1 MANELNITI
10 IGRLTEDPALR
21 YTPAGVAVAN
31 LTIAQ
36 NSRVFDKNSNEWKDK
51 PTNFF
56 RCSIWREAAEQ
67 VTESL
72 QKGMAV
78 IAYGEV
84 TSRSYDTKEGEKR
97 TVQEIEL
104 QNIGPDLKWATAKVA
119 KAQKNN
125 GGGNQQGG
133 QWGGHQPAQPSGFG
147 PSTAPQDPWA
157 NQSQPTFG
165 NGLDTE
171 PPF

>member
-10 IGRLTEDPALR
+10 IGRLAGDPELR

-104 QNIGPDLKWATAKVA
+104 QNIGPDLKWATAKVT
-119 KAQKNN
+119 KAQKNGNN
-125 GGGNQQGG
+125 GGGFAQS
-133 QWGGHQPAQPSGFG
+133 QPSGFG
-147 PSTAPQDPWA
+147 PSTAQQDPWA
-157 NQSQPTFG
+157 NQAGGFG
-165 NGLDTE
+165 NGNPDDV
-171 PPF
+171 PF

>member
-10 IGRLTEDPALR
+10 IGRLTDAPELR
-21 YTPAGVAVAN
+21 FTPSGAAVAN
-31 LTIAQ
+31 FTIAQ

-56 RCSIWREAAEQ
+56 RCSIWREAAENAA
-67 VTESL
+67 ESL
-72 QKGMAV
+72 EKGSAV

-84 TSRSYDTKEGEKR
+84 TARSYTTKEGQER

-104 QNIGPDLKWATAKVA
+104 QHLGPDLKWATATVK
-119 KAQKNN
+119 KAQRQNTGGGFGGAQTRTAPPQEDPWATPGVSN
-125 GGGNQQGG
+125 GGG
-133 QWGGHQPAQPSGFG
+133 W
-147 PSTAPQDPWA
+147 
-157 NQSQPTFG
+157 G
-165 NGLDTE
+165 NGPDSE

>member
-21 YTPAGVAVAN
+21 YTPAGAAVAN

-36 NSRVFDKNSNEWKDK
+36 NSRVFDKQSNEWRDK

-67 VTESL
+67 VAESL

-84 TSRSYDTKEGEKR
+84 TSRTYDTKEGEKR
-97 TVQEIEL
+97 TVQEVEL
-104 QNIGPDLKWATAKVA
+104 QHIGPDLKWATAKVT

-125 GGGNQQGG
+125 NGGGGFA
-133 QWGGHQPAQPSGFG
+133 PSQPSGFG
-147 PSTAPQDPWA
+147 PSTAQQDPWA
-157 NQSQPTFG
+157 TPDGFS
-165 NGLDTE
+165 NGTQD

>member
-10 IGRLTEDPALR
+10 IGRLAGDPELR

-36 NSRVFDKNSNEWKDK
+36 NSRAFDKQSNEWRDK

-67 VTESL
+67 VAESL

-84 TSRSYDTKEGEKR
+84 TSRSYTTKEGQER

-104 QNIGPDLKWATAKVA
+104 QNIGPDLKWATAKVT
-119 KAQKNN
+119 KAQKNSNN
-125 GGGNQQGG
+125 GGGFAQ
-133 QWGGHQPAQPSGFG
+133 QPSGFG
-147 PSTAPQDPWA
+147 PSTAQEDPWA
-157 NQSQPTFG
+157 NQSNPT
-165 NGLDTE
+165 D

>member
-10 IGRLTEDPALR
+10 IGRLAGDPELR

-36 NSRVFDKNSNEWKDK
+36 NSRAFDKQSNEWRDK

-67 VTESL
+67 VAESL

-104 QNIGPDLKWATAKVA
+104 QNIGPDLKWATAKVT
-119 KAQKNN
+119 KAQRGNSS
-125 GGGNQQGG
+125 GFNQQS
-133 QWGGHQPAQPSGFG
+133 QPSGFG
-147 PSTAPQDPWA
+147 PSTAQQDPWA
-157 NQSQPTFG
+157 NQAQPTFG
-165 NGLDTE
+165 NGPDSE

>member
-10 IGRLTEDPALR
+10 IGRLAGDPELR

-67 VTESL
+67 VAESL

-84 TSRSYDTKEGEKR
+84 ASRSYDTKEGEKR

-104 QNIGPDLKWATAKVA
+104 QNIGPDLKWATAKVT

-125 GGGNQQGG
+125 GGGNADG
-133 QWGGHQPAQPSGFG
+133 GFG
-147 PSTAPQDPWA
+147 GAQARTNGAQEDPWA
-157 NQSQPTFG
+157 TPGVSNGGGWG
-165 NGLDTE
+165 NGPDSE

>member
-10 IGRLTEDPALR
+10 IGRLTEAPELR
-21 YTPAGVAVAN
+21 FTPSGAPVAN
-31 LTIAQ
+31 FTIAQ
-36 NSRVFDKNSNEWKDK
+36 NSRVFDKQSNEWKDK

-56 RCSIWREAAEQ
+56 RCSIWREAAENAA
-67 VTESL
+67 ESL
-72 QKGMAV
+72 EKGSAV

-84 TSRSYDTKEGEKR
+84 TSRSYETKEGQQR
-97 TVQEIEL
+97 TGQEIEL
-104 QNIGPDLKWATAKVA
+104 QHIGPDLKWATAKVT

-125 GGGNQQGG
+125 NSSGFGNQQS
-133 QWGGHQPAQPSGFG
+133 QPSGFG
-147 PSTAPQDPWA
+147 PSTAQQDPWA

-165 NGLDTE
+165 NGPDSE

>member
-36 NSRVFDKNSNEWKDK
+36 NSRVFDKQSNEWRDK

-97 TVQEIEL
+97 AVQEIEL
-104 QNIGPDLKWATAKVA
+104 QNIGPDLKWATAKVT
-119 KAQKNN
+119 KAQRHNNSSGGFGGNRQAAAQEDPWATPAVNPNN
-125 GGGNQQGG
+125 GGG
-133 QWGGHQPAQPSGFG
+133 W
-147 PSTAPQDPWA
+147 
-157 NQSQPTFG
+157 G
-165 NGLDTE
+165 NGPDSE

>member
-10 IGRLTEDPALR
+10 IGRLAGDPELR
-21 YTPAGVAVAN
+21 YTPAGAAVAN

-67 VTESL
+67 VAESL

-84 TSRSYDTKEGEKR
+84 TSRSYTTKEGQER

-104 QNIGPDLKWATAKVA
+104 QNIGPDLKWATAKVT

-125 GGGNQQGG
+125 GGGNAGG
-133 QWGGHQPAQPSGFG
+133 GFG
-147 PSTAPQDPWA
+147 GAQARTNVTQEDPWA
-157 NQSQPTFG
+157 TPGVSNGGGWG
-165 NGLDTE
+165 NGPDSE